1 MEMHCWYLEAR
12 RMAAA
17 KSVHIIYA
25 EGPHNMYCKGLVL
38 EALAKIPIPT
48 PKVHELTSWEWLDF

>member
-1 MEMHCWYLEAR
+1 
-12 RMAAA
+12 MAAA

-25 EGPHNMYCKGLVL
+25 QGPHNMYCKGLVL
-38 EALAKIPIPT
+38 EALAKMPIPT